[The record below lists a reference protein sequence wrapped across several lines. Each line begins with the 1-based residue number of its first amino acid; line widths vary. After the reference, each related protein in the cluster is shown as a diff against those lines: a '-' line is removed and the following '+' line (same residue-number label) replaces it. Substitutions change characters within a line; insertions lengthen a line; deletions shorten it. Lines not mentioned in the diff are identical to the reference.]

1 MIYEYSCDN
10 CGYEWETE
18 QSIKDKA
25 HKKCPKCKKMK
36 AKRLISGGGS
46 FILLGSKWASSG
58 YS

>member
-1 MIYEYSCDN
+1 MIYEYMCESCN
-10 CGYEWETE
+10 HEWEEE
-18 QSIKDKA
+18 QKITDERIEE
-25 HKKCPKCKKMK
+25 CPKCLEQT